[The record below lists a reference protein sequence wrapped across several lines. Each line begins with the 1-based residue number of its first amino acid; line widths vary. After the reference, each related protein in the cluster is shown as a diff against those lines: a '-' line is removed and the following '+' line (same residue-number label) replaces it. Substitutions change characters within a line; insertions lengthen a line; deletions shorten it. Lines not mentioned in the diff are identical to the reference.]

1 MRSCAFKVITV
12 AFSLAVA
19 GGSAFGQAAAGTNA
33 PPKSPPWDISAAAGL
48 TLTRGNSKTLLTTAN
63 LTGAK
68 KWTQNELGLGLD
80 GAYGENDS
88 VKNVESLHGFG
99 QYNRLFTERI
109 FGYLRIE
116 GLHDGIADIDYRL
129 SVGPG
134 AGYYFIKNT
143 NTTLRAEAGPGYIY
157 ERDSNGDT
165 YSYMSLRLAERFE
178 QRISA
183 TAKLWQT
190 VEILPQVDKFSNY
203 ILTAEIGV
211 EAAMTT
217 KLSLQTYLQDL
228 YHSEPATGRQK
239 NDLKLVAGVKYKF

>member
-1 MRSCAFKVITV
+1 MKRSILTIIASVFCL
-12 AFSLAVA
+12 SLASRA
-19 GGSAFGQAAAGTNA
+19 AFGQAPAVTNA
-33 PPKSPPWDISAAAGL
+33 PPKTPPWDISAAAGL
-48 TLTRGNSKTLLTTAN
+48 TLTRGNSETLLTTAN
-63 LTGAK
+63 ITAAR
-68 KWTQNELGLGLD
+68 KWGQNELGFGTD
-80 GAYGENDS
+80 GAYGENSGTRS
-88 VKNVESLHGFG
+88 VETVRGFG
-99 QYNRLFTERI
+99 QYNRLFTERV
-109 FGYLRIE
+109 FGYLRVE
-116 GLHDGIADIDYRL
+116 GMHDGIADIDYRL

-178 QRISA
+178 QKISA
-183 TAKLWQT
+183 TSKLWQS

-203 ILTAEIGV
+203 ILNAEIGV

-217 KLSLQTYLQDL
+217 KLSLQTYLQDS
-228 YHSEPATGRQK
+228 YHSEPAVGREK